1 MTKTESNAFRRILES
16 RQTELQNANQ
26 TRPIKV
32 EAASDD
38 LDRIQQTTERDYA
51 IGSLERNF
59 SRLREVSAALRRLD
73 SGSFGV
79 CGNCEE
85 EITPK
90 RLAAVPWA
98 LFCIACQEAADTEPT
113 ATMQEAD
120 ESLLAGV

>member
-113 ATMQEAD
+113 AAMQEAD